1 MATLRERAPGIW
13 EVRVFVGRNAK
24 GRPIQVSRTVRG
36 GRRAAERVAAGLTVD
51 RPSPSASRTVAD
63 LLEVWQALNQEC
75 WTESTRRNQASRAR
89 LITEGTLGRKTVGS
103 LKVEDI
109 DRWILSLRAAGAG
122 RGSIHNQLQVLR
134 AALSQALKW
143 GWVSRN
149 PAALATATAE
159 RSGDRLGM
167 PDDAVAAVI
176 AAAPHRP
183 AAIAFRIAAA
193 TGARRAELAA
203 LCWDDLRGKTLTIG
217 AQIVV
222 HQQGTK
228 DNPQPP
234 QLERDSTKT
243 RRIRTVTLDPGTLHL
258 LEEWRVEHGQLGPWL
273 LAVGERPPSP
283 DSISWWWRHAREA
296 AGISKHWRLHDL
308 RHWSA
313 TTAIDAG
320 TDVRT
325 VANRLGH
332 ANPAMT
338 LKVYAHAIAAAD
350 AGAAQAL
357 GDALDGRDRP

>member
-24 GRPIQVSRTVRG
+24 GRPVQVSRTVRG
-36 GRRAAERVAAGLTVD
+36 GRRAAERVAAGLTVE

-63 LLEVWQALNQEC
+63 LLEVWQALNEDR

-89 LITEGTLGRKTVGS
+89 LITEGTLGRKSVGS
-103 LKVEDI
+103 LKVEEV
-109 DRWILSLRAAGAG
+109 DRWILSLRAEGVG
-122 RGSIHNQLQVLR
+122 RASIHNQLQVLR
-134 AALSQALKW
+134 AALSQAVKW
-143 GWVSRN
+143 GWITQN
-149 PAALATATAE
+149 PAALATATGQ
-159 RSGDRLGM
+159 RSGDRTGM
-167 PDDAVAAVI
+167 PDDAVMAVI

-203 LCWDDLRGKTLTIG
+203 LRWEDLRGKSLTFG

-222 HQQGTK
+222 HQQGTRG
-228 DNPQPP
+228 NPQPP
-234 QLERDSTKT
+234 RLERDATKT
-243 RRIRTVTLDPGTLHL
+243 RRIRAVTLDTGTVSL
-258 LEEWRVEHGQLGPWL
+258 LEAWRAEHGQLGPWL
-273 LAVGERPPSP
+273 LAIGDRPPSP
-283 DSISWWWRHAREA
+283 DAISWWWRHAREA
-296 AGISKHWRLHDL
+296 AGVSNQWRLHDL

-313 TTAIDAG
+313 TTAIGAG

-338 LKVYAHAIAAAD
+338 LKVYAHALAAAD
-350 AGAAQAL
+350 AGAAETL
-357 GDALDGRDRP
+357 GAALDGRSRT

>member
-1 MATLRERAPGIW
+1 LRERAPGIW
-13 EVRVFVGRNAK
+13 EVRVFVGRDAK

-51 RPSPSASRTVAD
+51 RPSPSASRTVTD
-63 LLEVWQALNQEC
+63 LLEVWQALNHDR
-75 WTESTRRNQASRAR
+75 WTPSTITNQASRAR
-89 LITEGTLGRKTVGS
+89 LIIEGPLGRKTVGA
-103 LKVEDI
+103 LKVEDV
-109 DRWILSLRAAGAG
+109 DRWILSLRGDGVG

-143 GWVSRN
+143 GWIARN
-149 PAALATATAE
+149 PAALATSTAE
-159 RSGDRLGM
+159 RPGDRTAM
-167 PDDAVAAVI
+167 PDAAVVAVI
-176 AAAPHRP
+176 GAAPHKP
-183 AAIAFRIAAA
+183 AEVALRIAAA

-203 LCWDDLRGKTLTIG
+203 LRWDDLRGETLTIG

-228 DNPQPP
+228 GNPQPP
-234 QLERDSTKT
+234 VLELDATKT
-243 RRIRTVTLDPGTLHL
+243 RRIRTVTLDPGTAQL
-258 LEEWRVEHGQLGPWL
+258 LEEWRAEHGELGPWL
-273 LAVGERPPSP
+273 LAIGERPPSP

-296 AGISKHWRLHDL
+296 AGIPKKWRLHDL

-313 TTAIDAG
+313 TTAIGAG

-332 ANPAMT
+332 SNPAMT
-338 LKVYAHAIAAAD
+338 LKVYAHALAAAD

-357 GDALDGRDRP
+357 GDALDRRDGR